1 MKFAV
6 VGDVHISDVAPSTR
20 KDDYR
25 NVVLGKLRFI
35 IDQVN
40 QAGDYQAVLFLGDLF
55 HKKVPFHNSHSMISA
70 LIRLFETCSC
80 PIYIIPG
87 NHDIH
92 GNMSTFENQPLN
104 VLIQAGVVRMLTNQD
119 PVLFNWGGVSVSL
132 NGTPF
137 SPLLDSKDSATLYNL
152 NHLDVADVKISMFH
166 QMVLP
171 DDKKFF
177 ADYINFADL
186 AGVNCDVLLCGHYH
200 EGYNPSCVYEN
211 GKFFVNP
218 GSITRGT
225 AEQANFD
232 KTPKFTVLSIDKVN
246 GTCQVQATDI
256 EIPHVVSDEVF
267 DFTVIERNQKKK
279 DMHKFMDGLSEMES
293 QSLSTQ
299 EPSGVINALKVLGFD
314 ARLEPLALKY
324 LDDAYAT
331 LS

>member
-6 VGDVHISDVAPSTR
+6 VGDVHIADVAPSTR

-25 NVVLGKLRFI
+25 NVVLGKLKFI

-55 HKKVPFHNSHSMISA
+55 HKKVPFHNSHSLISS
-70 LIRLFETCSC
+70 LIKIFEGCTC
-80 PIYIIPG
+80 PIYIVPG

-104 VLIQAGVVRMLTNQD
+104 VLIQAGVVKMLSNQN
-119 PVLFNWGGVSVSL
+119 PVLFNWGNVTVSL
-132 NGTPF
+132 NGVPF
-137 SPLLDSKDSATLYNL
+137 SPLLDSKNSASLYSL
-152 NHLDVADVKISMFH
+152 NHLDEADVKISMFH

-177 ADYINFADL
+177 ADYINFEDL
-186 AGVNCDVLLCGHYH
+186 ANVNCDVVLCGHYH
-200 EGYNPSCVYEN
+200 EGFNPSCVYEN

-225 AEQANFD
+225 ALQANLE
-232 KTPKFTVLSIDKVN
+232 KSPKFTTLFIEKVN
-246 GTCQVQATDI
+246 GATTVRCEDQ
-256 EIPHVVSDEVF
+256 EIPFVKSDEVF
-267 DFTVIERNQKKK
+267 DFTVIDRNQKKK
-279 DMHKFMDGLSEMES
+279 DMHEFMDGLSEMES

-299 EPSGVINALKVLGFD
+299 EPSGILNALKVLGIES
-314 ARLEPLALKY
+314 RLEPIAQHY
-324 LDDAYAT
+324 LDEAYAV